1 MHTRTQSRT
10 LFAAFSAVAFTLAG
24 GIAMAATPLDPEP
37 AEIVRLHDL
46 NLYNPAD
53 VAKLYSRISR
63 AASSVCNAAN
73 SNPQPHMSY
82 FVRCYQDA
90 MDRAIKQINS
100 PELVALYRDKLSHGS
115 SG

>member
-1 MHTRTQSRT
+1 MHTRTQSPT
-10 LFAAFSAVAFTLAG
+10 LIAAFSAVAFTLAG
-24 GIAMAATPLDPEP
+24 GLAMAATPLDPKP

-73 SNPQPHMSY
+73 PNPQPHMSY
-82 FVRCYQDA
+82 FVRCYRDA
-90 MDRAIKQINS
+90 MDRAIKQSNS
-100 PELVALYRDKLSHGS
+100 QELAVLYRDKVSHGS
-115 SG
+115 AG